1 MRLFPLGHFVPFQ
14 PTMPVPLP
22 AMEKP
27 ALKPAFQPVVS
38 SPDLSPTFAVLWQL
52 QHAQLLRQLHL
63 LALQQLQPHSL
74 FNLNSFVL
82 III

>member
-1 MRLFPLGHFVPFQ
+1 
-14 PTMPVPLP
+14 MPVHLP

-27 ALKPAFQPVVS
+27 ALRPAFQPVVS

-63 LALQQLQPHSL
+63 LALQQLQLHSL
-74 FNLNSFVL
+74 FNWNSFVL